1 MRILMATIFVCH
13 CAGCLFAQQLPP
25 LTVKEISLMLRS
37 GYSSETILRDLSVR
51 HFAGTFD
58 PATEEQLRQSNA
70 SSALIDALKSGN
82 NAASEEEL
90 AKAHKRIAD
99 AEIAAKELAEQD
111 LGKQKIEAQSAAAQ
125 KAAIEMRRQAATRA
139 EANLDA
145 RVINA
150 LSAPVGLGGRS
161 PDQQRVYDRAR
172 AIAETQFP
180 VSRVSSGSG
189 TKDENNGE
197 RQKLIQQLTSDEGF
211 VRDTLS
217 R

>member
-1 MRILMATIFVCH
+1 MRILLATIFVYH
-13 CAGCLFAQQLPP
+13 CAGCLFAQQSPP
-25 LTVKEISLMLRS
+25 LTVKEIGLMLRS

-58 PATEEQLRQSNA
+58 LAAEEQLRQSNA

-90 AKAHKRIAD
+90 AKARKRIAD
-99 AEIAAKELAEQD
+99 AEIAAKELAEQE
-111 LGKQKIEAQSAAAQ
+111 LAEQKIEAQSAAAQ

-150 LSAPVGLGGRS
+150 LSAPTGGLVGRS
-161 PDQQRVYDRAR
+161 PDQQRVYDRA
-172 AIAETQFP
+172 AQIAQAEFP
-180 VSRVSSGSG
+180 GQ
-189 TKDENNGE
+189 ENQVEYRN
-197 RQKLIQQLTSDEGF
+197 RIDQLCQNEAF
-211 VRDTLS
+211 VRAALS